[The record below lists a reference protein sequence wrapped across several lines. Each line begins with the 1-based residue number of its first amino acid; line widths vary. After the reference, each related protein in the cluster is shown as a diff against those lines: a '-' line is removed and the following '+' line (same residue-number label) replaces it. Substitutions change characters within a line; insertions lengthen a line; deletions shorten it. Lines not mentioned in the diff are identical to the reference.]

1 MEPLEP
7 LQITA
12 TVLRNAHYLPAAVR
26 YVLRLNLGRY
36 VGAEWSE
43 RGWFIDAENLCL
55 ADSAAAWRARYAGP
69 TPPATA

>member
-12 TVLRNAHYLPAAVR
+12 AVLQNAHYLPAAVR

-43 RGWFIDAENLCL
+43 RGWVIYAENLCL
-55 ADSAAAWRARYAGP
+55 ANSAAQWRARYAGP